1 MELATTWK
9 DIPDEPPSQ
18 ILTVGELLE
27 NLKDENPDTP
37 AAFLNNGKLTYII
50 GATEM
55 WVTGEDGA
63 LRVCAVF

>member
-1 MELATTWK
+1 MELATTREEF
-9 DIPDEPPSQ
+9 PDSEMPQ
-18 ILTVGELLE
+18 MLTVGDLMEK
-27 NLKDENPDTP
+27 LKDENPDTP
-37 AAFLNNGKLTYII
+37 AAFLNNGKLTYIS